1 MASISPTTNVE
12 KESSVKVKPNDG
24 DEIEVS
30 HSAARISGH
39 LGRFQS
45 GISQFNS

>member
-12 KESSVKVKPNDG
+12 KESSVKIKPNDG

-39 LGRFQS
+39 LGRL
-45 GISQFNS
+45 